1 MRVLVTGMSGTGK
14 SSLVHHLRGR
24 GIAAFDADDDGFSTA
39 RADGTWGWRTQ
50 AVRSLLDTYPENEL
64 VVFAGCSDEQA
75 VIRFDFK
82 VLLTAPVEVMLARL
96 RSRTT
101 NPFGKT
107 DAERERVLA
116 DTEWVLPLLRASA
129 DLVIDTL
136 KPVNEVADVV
146 LEAVEERA
154 SRPER

>member
-14 SSLVHHLRGR
+14 SSLVQHLRSR
-24 GIAAFDADDDGFSTA
+24 GIAAFDADDDGLSTA

-50 AVRSLLDTYPENEL
+50 AVRSLLDTYPEDEL

-96 RSRTT
+96 RSRRLLG
-101 NPFGKT
+101 P
-107 DAERERVLA
+107 EVRA
-116 DTEWVLPLLRASA
+116 DRHVGNGWR
-129 DLVIDTL
+129 
-136 KPVNEVADVV
+136 
-146 LEAVEERA
+146 
-154 SRPER
+154 